1 MNNKKKYKSLF
12 ISDFMKKSMQN
23 LLLKNKEKISKEVAE
38 KIFQIDEVEIAEFIK
53 EIGNHEIEYIP
64 IKKIRQNLAT
74 KYIGKNIYS
83 FHEVESTNGVARFLA
98 EYGAPEGTVVLSEI
112 QTKGKGRSGKKWE
125 SPVGGIWLSIVL
137 KPDIDPSKASIIT
150 LATGVA
156 VAKTLKKMNIDARIK
171 WPNDILIN
179 NKKVCGILTEANAKF
194 NAVDYVIVGVG
205 IDTKL
210 DINILAD
217 DLREGTTSLN
227 KETDGEIKES
237 EIIAKFLNEFEEI
250 YNLFKDEKFDEILY
264 DWRRMAQTIGRYV
277 EIKQPLGKVYRGT
290 AVGINNQGALIL
302 ELGNGELKKII
313 SGECILGKDS

>member
-1 MNNKKKYKSLF
+1 
-12 ISDFMKKSMQN
+12 MKKSMQE
-23 LLLKNKEKISKEVAE
+23 LLSKNKEKISKEAA
-38 KIFQIDEVEIAEFIK
+38 KGIFQIDEAEIAEFLKEVGNYEIDYIPSGKIK
-53 EIGNHEIEYIP
+53 E
-64 IKKIRQNLAT
+64 NLDT
-74 KYIGKNIYS
+74 KYIGKEIYS
-83 FHEVESTNGVARFLA
+83 FHEVESTNIVAKFLA
-98 EYGAPEGTVVLSEI
+98 NFGSPEGTVVLSEI

-125 SPVGGIWLSIVL
+125 SPVGGIWLSIIL

-156 VAKTLKKMNIDARIK
+156 VAKTLRGMNIDARIK

-210 DINILAD
+210 DIDILAN
-217 DLREGTTSLN
+217 DLREGTTSLS
-227 KETDGEIKES
+227 KETEGEIKES
-237 EIIAKFLNEFEEI
+237 EIIAKFLNEFEKI

-264 DWRRMAQTIGRYV
+264 DWRRMAQTIGKYV

-313 SGECILGKDS
+313 SGECILSKNSSSK

>member
-83 FHEVESTNGVARFLA
+83 FHEVESTNSIAKFLA
-98 EYGAPEGTVVLSEI
+98 ENGSPEGTIILAET
-112 QTKGKGRSGKKWE
+112 QTKGRGRSGKKWE
-125 SPVGGIWLSIVL
+125 SPTGGIWLSIIL
-137 KPDIDPSKASIIT
+137 KDNIEPSKASIIT

-156 VAKTLKKMNIDARIK
+156 VAKILRKMNIDAKIK

-179 NKKVCGILTEANAKF
+179 NKKVCGILTEANAKS
-194 NAVDYVIVGVG
+194 NAVYYVIVGVG
-205 IDTKL
+205 IDTKI
-210 DINILAD
+210 DIGTLAD
-217 DLREGTTSLN
+217 DIQEKTTSLN
-227 KETDGEIKES
+227 KETSEEIKEPS
-237 EIIAKFLNEFEEI
+237 IVANFLNEFEEI

-264 DWRRMAQTIGRYV
+264 DWKQMNQTIGSYV
-277 EIKQPLGKVYRGT
+277 EVKQPFGEVYRGR
-290 AVGINNQGALIL
+290 AVGIDNQGVLIL
-302 ELGNGELKKII
+302 ELENGELKEII
-313 SGECILGKDS
+313 SGECILHNS